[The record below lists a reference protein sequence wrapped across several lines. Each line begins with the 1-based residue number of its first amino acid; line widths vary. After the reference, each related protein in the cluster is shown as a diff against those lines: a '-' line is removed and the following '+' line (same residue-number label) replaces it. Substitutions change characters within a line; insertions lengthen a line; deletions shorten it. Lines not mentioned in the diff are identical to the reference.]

1 MVLDKQ
7 EKKNTKTK
15 SSPLYTNFLYFNVL
29 SVRLYMLRVLC
40 RQYKTAIKYQTKLY
54 MYFITRILRHKKGQ
68 PFGFPFLAT

>member
-54 MYFITRILRHKKGQ
+54 MYLLLAFYVTKKDNHL
-68 PFGFPFLAT
+68 GFRF